1 MKIQLKWAGSE
12 VGKTV
17 TGVRTYTVHRVHVA
31 DLGMLE
37 KLEETS
43 ELVHVNAANVPC
55 FALEA
60 MVTAEGKEEPRRFVV
75 DGEILVKNNEGAV
88 VDSAALG
95 EEPSE
100 EPVEEP
106 VEPEDDDDSE
116 DEE

>member
-1 MKIQLKWAGSE
+1 MKVQLLWQGSE